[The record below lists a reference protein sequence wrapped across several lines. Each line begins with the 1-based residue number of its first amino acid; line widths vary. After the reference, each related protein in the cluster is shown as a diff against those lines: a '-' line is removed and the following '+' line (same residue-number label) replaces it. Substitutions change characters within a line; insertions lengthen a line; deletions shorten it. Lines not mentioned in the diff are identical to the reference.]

1 MQSLEE
7 RVAALEQAVFSRDR
21 KVGRDDWV
29 KSVGTV
35 TDDAVA
41 ETIINEALRIRDME
55 RADGAK
61 RIKIRHQCSFL
72 ILIIS
77 AY

>member
-29 KSVGTV
+29 MSVGTV

-41 ETIINEALRIRDME
+41 ETIINEALRIREVE
-55 RADGAK
+55 RAEARKEYESD
-61 RIKIRHQCSFL
+61 INVHS
-72 ILIIS
+72 
-77 AY
+77 

>member
-41 ETIINEALRIRDME
+41 ETIINEALRIRDVE
-55 RADGAK
+55 RADARK
-61 RIKIRHQCSFL
+61 EYELDINVHS
-72 ILIIS
+72 
-77 AY
+77 

>member
-1 MQSLEE
+1 MQSFEE

-41 ETIINEALRIRDME
+41 ETIINEALRIREME
-55 RADGAK
+55 RAEARKEYELD
-61 RIKIRHQCSFL
+61 INVHS
-72 ILIIS
+72 
-77 AY
+77 